1 MNRGRLRRYAL
12 RVVAAVSLGVGAIV
26 IAGGVAQASTSDTSD
41 TTYGRTLTVQETT
54 DGYSASEIS
63 WG

>member
-12 RVVAAVSLGVGAIV
+12 RVVAAVSLGIGAVV
-26 IAGGVAQASTSDTSD
+26 IAGGVAQAA
-41 TTYGRTLTVQETT
+41 TTPSVSYGKILPAHQEVTGTFAPSETV
-54 DGYSASEIS
+54 

>member
-12 RVVAAVSLGVGAIV
+12 RVVAAVSLGVAAIV
-26 IAGGVAQASTSDTSD
+26 IAGGVAQASTTE
-41 TTYGRTLTVQETT
+41 TTFGRTLPVQETT
-54 DGYSASEIS
+54 DGYSASEVS

>member
-12 RVVAAVSLGVGAIV
+12 RIVAAVSLGIGALV
-26 IAGGVAQASTSDTSD
+26 IAGGVAQASTTDTD
-41 TTYGRTLTVQETT
+41 TTYGRVLPVQETT
-54 DGYSASEIS
+54 DGYSTDDAS